1 MIARA
6 TGNGRRT
13 LLNREYTER
22 QRDGTALKRTL
33 ATPDELLAV
42 LAEGFDL
49 HFPAGTRFGS
59 PGAPWPV

>member
-1 MIARA
+1 MTATATFDLAAYLARI
-6 TGNGRRT
+6 GYSGP
-13 LLNREYTER
+13 L
-22 QRDGTALKRTL
+22 
-33 ATPDELLAV
+33 TPTLAV